1 MSLDSVLDIGLFIL
15 ILIVLVIVHELGH
28 MLVAKWS
35 GMKVER
41 FSVFMGRP
49 LVSFTKGETEYGFGW
64 LPLGG
69 YVKITGMTPDE
80 EIDPAD
86 EPRAYYRASTGRR
99 IATIFAGP
107 AVNLV
112 IAFLTFVAI
121 AAFIGFPTFTTTN
134 TVGSVIETVDDRPTP
149 AAQFDL
155 APGDQLVAV
164 NGVSADGG
172 PEGIEAIRSEIESNI
187 GTPIEVVYRREGEIL
202 TAMPTPEVLQPGSG
216 RGQLGFS
223 FLREQDPSDP
233 AGITQGIA
241 EGSEFTWFLTEQ
253 YGALFKELVVSE
265 EARESVNSVVG
276 AGAVFD
282 VVADN
287 GLLDILFF
295 FGAISFALGI
305 FNLIP
310 ILPLDGGHIV
320 IALVE
325 RFKRSPLSSRAYQGI
340 ALAGI
345 FVIIIVF
352 LYVLQNDIA
361 LIRGGDL
368 AERLG
373 NP

>member
-1 MSLDSVLDIGLFIL
+1 MSFDSVVDIGLFVL

-28 MLVAKWS
+28 MLVAKWC

-49 LVSFTKGETEYGFGW
+49 LLSFSRGETEYGVGW

-80 EIDPAD
+80 AIDPAD
-86 EPRAYYRASTGRR
+86 EPRAYYRAGTGAR

-112 IAFLTFVAI
+112 IAFLTFIAI
-121 AAFIGFPTFTTTN
+121 AMFIGFPTFTTTN
-134 TVGSVIETVDDRPTP
+134 SVGSVIETVDDRPTP
-149 AAQFDL
+149 AARFGL
-155 APGDQLVAV
+155 MAGDQLISI
-164 NGVSADGG
+164 NGVPATGG
-172 PEGIEAIRSEIESNI
+172 PDAIEAIRSEIEENV
-187 GTPIEVVYRREGEIL
+187 GTPIEVVYRREGEQL

-223 FLREQDPSDP
+223 FLREQDPSEP
-233 AGITQGIA
+233 AGFTQGIKDGA
-241 EGSEFTWFLTEQ
+241 EFTWFLTEQ
-253 YGALFKELVVSE
+253 YGELFQRLVVSE

-325 RFKRSPLSSRAYQGI
+325 RVKGSSLTSKAYQGM

-345 FVIIIVF
+345 FVIVIVF
-352 LYVLQNDIA
+352 IYVLQNDIA

>member
-1 MSLDSVLDIGLFIL
+1 MSFDSVLDIGLFIL

-49 LVSFTKGETEYGFGW
+49 LVSFTRGETEYGFGW

-86 EPRAYYRASTGRR
+86 EPRAYYRASTGKR

-112 IAFLTFVAI
+112 IALLTFVAI
-121 AAFIGFPTFTTTN
+121 AMFIGFPTFTTTS

-149 AAQFDL
+149 AAQFGL
-155 APGDQLVAV
+155 APGDRLVAI
-164 NGVSADGG
+164 NGVPAEGG
-172 PEGIEAIRSEIESNI
+172 AAGIEAIRSEIEDNI
-187 GTPIEVVYRREGEIL
+187 GTPIEVVYQREGETL

-233 AGITQGIA
+233 AGFTQGIA
-241 EGSEFTWFLTEQ
+241 DGSEFTWFLTEQ

-325 RFKRSPLSSRAYQGI
+325 RIKGSPLASRTYQGI
-340 ALAGI
+340 ALSGV